1 MITNDMIHDED
12 FEGNYFSDDV
22 AVKYDLQNGKIN
34 TVAFCICPKTA
45 EDMAKSLNN
54 GKKLTRSQEKLLGLK
69 KIKIDRKDKLK

>member
-1 MITNDMIHDED
+1 MITNDMINNGD

-45 EDMAKSLNN
+45 EDMAKSLN
-54 GKKLTRSQEKLLGLK
+54 LLDNLETDGIELK
-69 KIKIDRKDKLK
+69 KQASKQKG

>member
-45 EDMAKSLNN
+45 EDMAKGLN
-54 GKKLTRSQEKLLGLK
+54 LLDHLEQDGIELK
-69 KIKIDRKDKLK
+69 QQASEQKG

>member
-45 EDMAKSLNN
+45 EDMAKSLN
-54 GKKLTRSQEKLLGLK
+54 LLDHLEQDG
-69 KIKIDRKDKLK
+69 RKQQASEQKG